1 MIDIQ
6 MKKIKLK
13 NKYYSNYSKGAG
25 LMEIIIGTTII
36 SLSLVGLITAFNL
49 FVRTG
54 LSNTQKVQAVYI
66 LEESIEAF
74 RYIRD
79 GGWAANISSLTR
91 NVQYNLAFDG
101 LNWEA
106 TTTQAFIDDVFDR
119 TITVEDVYRRDSD
132 DDIVASTSPD
142 SKTLDP
148 NTIQVTAKVLWD
160 GNEVDSTT
168 YFTNILNN

>member
-1 MIDIQ
+1 MQ
-6 MKKIKLK
+6 KRKIKL
-13 NKYYSNYSKGAG
+13 NNNYSKGMG

-49 FVRTG
+49 FVSTG

-66 LEESIEAF
+66 LEESIEAS

-79 GGWAANISSLTR
+79 SGWTANISTLSKG
-91 NVQYNLAFDG
+91 VPYNLAFDG
-101 LNWEA
+101 SNWEA
-106 TTTQAFIDDVFDR
+106 TTTAQASIDNVFDR
-119 TITVEDVYRRDSD
+119 TITIEDVYRRDSD

-148 NTIQVTAKVLWD
+148 NTIQITAKVLWD
-160 GNEVDSTT
+160 GGEVNTTT
-168 YFTNILNN
+168 YFTNIFND